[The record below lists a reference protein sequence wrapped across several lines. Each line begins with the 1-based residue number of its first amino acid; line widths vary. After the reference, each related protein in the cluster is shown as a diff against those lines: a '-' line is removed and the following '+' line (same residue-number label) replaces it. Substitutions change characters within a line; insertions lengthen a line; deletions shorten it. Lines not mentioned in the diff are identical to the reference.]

1 MKKTQSYE
9 THKMQLFSKQR
20 GRKQNLTKPLAI
32 TMALSLLLSGTACG
46 NKEDASLSGA
56 SNQAIGSNASAAKA
70 ESRHVAN
77 EQDKPENQSGQQSP
91 NGLKLICTEDGSASC
106 ATQEGYYYISTEL
119 LTLQDK
125 SLGNRLM

>member
-9 THKMQLFSKQR
+9 TDKMQILRKQG

-56 SNQAIGSNASAAKA
+56 SNQAMGANASAAEA
-70 ESRHVAN
+70 ENRHVAN
-77 EQDKPENQSGQQSP
+77 
-91 NGLKLICTEDGSASC
+91 
-106 ATQEGYYYISTEL
+106 
-119 LTLQDK
+119 
-125 SLGNRLM
+125 